1 MTQLEQMKAL
11 KEERAK
17 VREAMKAMVDR
28 TYEATK
34 GQVGD
39 QPVMMSQQFTA
50 EETEQHNAL
59 IKEWETIEATM
70 KVVEED
76 KDRDRIAAEKADLIA
91 GNNTAQNRQAKVNA
105 EYWKNLVA
113 VGHGGKYE
121 NTGKIAEQGHPGE
134 LLLPAPAIIKGE
146 DGVNRVHPFP
156 AVYDEKDEG
165 VDLEATF
172 RHAEMI
178 KAGVTNRYDPRTGK
192 RLEAAGDDPI
202 ITTDVPAAI
211 PDLSVDL
218 YRYMITRNEVGMY
231 CRVYQTS
238 GLNDLP
244 IQRRTG
250 VPKATIVG
258 TNVNYG
264 QNVEIDDQQSTFDSF
279 TLKAFKYAFI
289 SQYSY
294 ESMMTIQPW
303 SVSAQVAEDG
313 GIGLANGFGEHVV
326 IGTGSGEPRGI
337 QTAAKADTNQV
348 VSGVSAANA
357 FTGTNLFKWGS
368 FVGFITALPIPYFKA
383 AGKYLITGLPAWGN
397 LLSVTDTNGQQI
409 FNPEM
414 NVNQLSLPKF
424 GLNVILDQNIDQNI
438 AANSYPFIIGD
449 LDGHAV
455 RYAGGARVDFT
466 DQLDWKKDLLSYKFV
481 QYADCD
487 QLDIHAFRG
496 YKFVA

>member
-1 MTQLEQMKAL
+1 MAQLEQLKAL
-11 KEERAK
+11 REERAK

-28 TYEATK
+28 TYESTK
-34 GQVGD
+34 DKVGD

-70 KVVEED
+70 KVIEED
-76 KDRDRIAAEKADLIA
+76 NDRDRIAAEKADLIA

-105 EYWKNLVA
+105 KYFKDLVD
-113 VGHGGKYE
+113 VGFGGKYE
-121 NTGKIAEQGHPGE
+121 NPGKIAEQGHPGE

-156 AVYDEKDEG
+156 AVYDEKSDSM
-165 VDLEATF
+165 DLEATF

-178 KAGVTNRYDPRTGK
+178 KAGVTNKYDPKTGK

-202 ITTDVPAAI
+202 VTTDVPAAI

-244 IQRRTG
+244 IQRRTHIP
-250 VPKATIVG
+250 VASIVG
-258 TNVNYG
+258 DDSDYG
-264 QNVEIDDQQSTFDSF
+264 QNTDIMDSQSQFDSF

-294 ESMMTIQPW
+294 ESMMTVQPW
-303 SVSAQVAEDG
+303 SMAAQVAEDG
-313 GIGLANGFGEHVV
+313 GIALANGFGAHVV
-326 IGTGSGEPRGI
+326 NGSGSGQPRGI
-337 QTAAKADTNQV
+337 STAVKASTTQTVD
-348 VSGVSAANA
+348 GVSAANA

-368 FVGFITALPIPYFKA
+368 FVSFITALPIPYFKA
-383 AGKYLITGLPAWGN
+383 MGKYLITGLPAWGN

-487 QLDIHAFRG
+487 QLDVHAFRG